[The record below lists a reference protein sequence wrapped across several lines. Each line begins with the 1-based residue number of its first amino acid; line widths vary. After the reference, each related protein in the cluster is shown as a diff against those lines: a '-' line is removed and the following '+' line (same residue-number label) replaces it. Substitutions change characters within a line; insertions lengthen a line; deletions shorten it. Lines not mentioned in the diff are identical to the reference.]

1 MGGEEVARV
10 KAELFDDNES
20 DRNDDD
26 VLSESKDSG
35 VTTAHAVKEEMDDGA
50 ANWSSSSS
58 TSPKPME
65 GLHEVGPPPFLK
77 KTFEMVEDPHTN
89 PIVSWSQTRH
99 SFVVWDSH
107 EFSKTLLPKYFKH
120 SNFSSFVRQLNTYG
134 FRKVD
139 SDRWEFANEGFQGGK
154 KHLLKNIRRRS
165 KCNKLHQGAF
175 NMMKPDVDS
184 EVEKLKKDQNI
195 LKVEILKLRQQQEN
209 SHVQLTNV
217 QERIRCAEM
226 KQFQM
231 MYFLTRMARRPA
243 FVEQLVHKIRRKREI
258 DGNDMV
264 KRPRLMGN
272 PCHVPFPKT
281 METTP
286 NFDYRHQQGH
296 KQFATLQS
304 ELNVT
309 EVNSSRMEHPTPSPL
324 EDELGNSLQ
333 GLRAHGCSRA
343 RAQDASSSAYHVMS
357 EKLMREN
364 SIVDEELD
372 VNDSNIYLE
381 LEDLIT
387 KPTDWSVGSAS
398 GLVEQTS

>member
-1 MGGEEVARV
+1 MGEEVTRV
-10 KAELFDDNES
+10 KAEMFDDSES
-20 DRNDDD
+20 DRHDD
-26 VLSESKDSG
+26 VLSESKESG
-35 VTTAHAVKEEMDDGA
+35 VTEEATTVHVKEEVDDGA
-50 ANWSSSSS
+50 VNGLMD
-58 TSPKPME
+58 TMPKPME
-65 GLHEVGPPPFLK
+65 GLHEMGPPPFLK
-77 KTFEMVEDPHTN
+77 KTFEMVEDPRTD
-89 PIVSWSQTRH
+89 PIVSWSQTRD

-154 KHLLKNIRRRS
+154 KYLLKNIRRRS
-165 KCNKLHQGAF
+165 KYNRLHQGAF
-175 NMMKPDVDS
+175 NMMKSGVEA

-217 QERIRCAEM
+217 QERVRCAEM
-226 KQFQM
+226 KQYQM
-231 MYFLTRMARRPA
+231 MFFLTRLARRPA
-243 FVEQLVHKIRRKREI
+243 FVEQLIQKIRRKREL

-286 NFDYRHQQGH
+286 NVDYRHQSH
-296 KQFATLQS
+296 KQFPSLQS
-304 ELNVT
+304 ELDGFLSET
-309 EVNSSRMEHPTPSPL
+309 VNISRMEHPTPSPL
-324 EDELGNSLQ
+324 EDDLCNPVQ
-333 GLRAHGCSRA
+333 GLRPHGCSRPNA
-343 RAQDASSSAYHVMS
+343 PDASSAYHVMS

-387 KPTDWSVGSAS
+387 KPTDWSLGSAS

>member
-1 MGGEEVARV
+1 MGEQLPPLKPEM
-10 KAELFDDNES
+10 FDDSES
-20 DRNDDD
+20 HRHDD
-26 VLSESKDSG
+26 VFSDSKDSG
-35 VTTAHAVKEEMDDGA
+35 LTEEATAVHVKEELDDGA
-50 ANWSSSSS
+50 VNGFMDN
-58 TSPKPME
+58 TPKPME
-65 GLHEVGPPPFLK
+65 GLHEMGPPPFLK
-77 KTFEMVEDPHTN
+77 KTFDMVEDPKTDLV
-89 PIVSWSQTRH
+89 VSWSQTRD

-120 SNFSSFVRQLNTYG
+120 SNFSSFIRQLNTYG

-154 KHLLKNIRRRS
+154 RHLLKNIRRRG
-165 KCNKLHQGAF
+165 KYNRLHHGAF
-175 NMMKPDVDS
+175 NLMKPGVEA

-217 QERIRCAEM
+217 QERVRHAEM
-226 KQFQM
+226 KQYQM
-231 MYFLTRMARRPA
+231 MFFLTRMARRPA
-243 FVEQLVHKIRRKREI
+243 FVEQLIQKMRRKREL

-272 PCHVPFPKT
+272 PCYVPFPNT
-281 METTP
+281 VETTP
-286 NFDYRHQQGH
+286 NVDYRPQNH
-296 KQFATLQS
+296 KQFPSMQS
-304 ELNVT
+304 ELDEFLSET
-309 EVNSSRMEHPTPSPL
+309 VNINKMEHPTPSPL
-324 EDELGNSLQ
+324 EDQLCNPVQ
-333 GLRAHGCSRA
+333 GSRAHGCSSA
-343 RAQDASSSAYHVMS
+343 NAPDASSAYHVMS

-364 SIVDEELD
+364 SVVDEELD

-387 KPTDWSVGSAS
+387 KPSDWSLGTAS